1 MDRLKAMTVFV
12 AVAEAGG
19 FAAAARRLSMPVA
32 TVSRGVS
39 ELEQHLKAR
48 LLVRTTRHVSL
59 SDAGRQF
66 FEASRRLLE
75 ELGEAERVVRG
86 EFVRPQGAL
95 TIAAPIV
102 FGRLHV
108 VPVLAEFFKAF
119 PDVDVRLVLGDRVV
133 DLIDDRVDAA
143 VRIGELA
150 HSSLVATRLGTVRK
164 VVCVSPACLKK
175 YGEPSHPKELAQRD
189 CVLFSGLFPAARWPF
204 RVGKRVAEFPV
215 RARLVVTTAEAA
227 IDAALAGVG
236 LTAVLS
242 YQVAEQVSAKRL
254 RLVLRQF
261 EPAELPVNLVRPG
274 GGRVPAKLRAFVDF
288 VAPRLRARLNDACV
302 G

>member
-12 AVAEAGG
+12 AVVEAGG

-39 ELEQHLKAR
+39 ELEQHLNAQ

-66 FEASRRLLE
+66 FETSRRLLE
-75 ELGEAERVVRG
+75 EFGEAERVARG

-108 VPVLAEFFKAF
+108 VPVLAEFLKAF

-133 DLIDDRVDAA
+133 DLIDGRVDAA
-143 VRIGELA
+143 LRIGELA
-150 HSSLVATRLGTVRK
+150 HSSLVATRLGAVRK
-164 VVCVSPACLKK
+164 VVCASPACLKK
-175 YGEPSHPKELAQRD
+175 HGEPSHPKELAQRD
-189 CVLFSGLFPAARWPF
+189 CVSFSGLFPAARWPF
-204 RVGKRVAEFPV
+204 RVGKRLAEFPV

-227 IDAALAGVG
+227 IDAARAGVG

-242 YQVAEQVSAKRL
+242 YQVAEQVRARRL
-254 RLVLRQF
+254 KLVLRPF
-261 EPAELPVNLVRPG
+261 ELAELPVSLVRPG
-274 GGRVPAKLRAFVDF
+274 GRRVPIKLKAFVDF
-288 VAPRLRARLNDACV
+288 VAPRLRARLNDDAIA
-302 G
+302 